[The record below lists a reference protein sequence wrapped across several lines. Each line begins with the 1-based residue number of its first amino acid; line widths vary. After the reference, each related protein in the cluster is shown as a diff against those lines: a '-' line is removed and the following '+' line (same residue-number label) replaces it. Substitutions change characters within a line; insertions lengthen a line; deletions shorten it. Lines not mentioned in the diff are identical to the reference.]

1 MKSYTVRILSVLLVL
16 SLVTNG
22 LLYLRWSTSRP
33 LVTVGSTVI
42 TKKQYQDQLE
52 HDSGQPVLTKL
63 VFTALVSQAA
73 AKSGVIP
80 TDSDVDG
87 RIAAIERQSPQ
98 VLTPYQNDPVKMAQ
112 FRQDLSTNMA
122 LENLRILD
130 VALSPAQI
138 TEFYA
143 QHKSDFTL
151 PQQVSTTT
159 VVTQNAVDASTAAA
173 LLRENDP
180 PDVIGRQPRL
190 RVVGLGG
197 YQPDLQALPATV
209 RQQTSDWADHAGVG
223 GVKTFQAGTYFL
235 TFRINRRLPAVTPPL
250 GQIRGEVERAARLAL
265 APSQQE
271 ELARLYQNTKPSFNS
286 DKYAAYFAAVDQ
298 YPVTAGSSK
307 KTASAQ

>member
-33 LVTVGSTVI
+33 LVTVGSAVI

-73 AKSGVIP
+73 SRNGLMP
-80 TDSDVDG
+80 TASDVEE
-87 RIAAIERQSPQ
+87 RITAIERQSPQ

-112 FRQDLSTNMA
+112 FRQDLSTNIA
-122 LENLRILD
+122 LENLRIHD

-138 TEFYA
+138 AEFYNR
-143 QHKSDFTL
+143 HKSDFAL

-159 VVTQNAVDASTAAA
+159 VVTQNTVDAATAAT
-173 LLRENDP
+173 LLRQNDP

-197 YQPDLQALPATV
+197 YQPDLQTLPVAV
-209 RQQTSDWADHAGVG
+209 RQQTSDWAAHAGVG
-223 GVKTFQAGTYFL
+223 AAKTVQAGAYFL

-250 GQIRGEVERAARLAL
+250 SQIRGDVERAARLAL
-265 APSQQE
+265 APSQEE
-271 ELARLYQNTKPSFNS
+271 ELARLYQNAKPSFNS
-286 DKYAAYFAAVDQ
+286 DKYSAYFASIDQ
-298 YPVTAGSSK
+298 YPLSAGSSK
-307 KTASAQ
+307 KTANAQ